1 MHNGK
6 NYIGGQPVTGK
17 GEEFTSKNPA
27 TDKDY
32 WVGKAASEAQ
42 VDEAFKV
49 AQAAYKKWRLVPLE
63 DRIEIINAY
72 SAEVEMGKDQMAAAI
87 SDEVGKTRW
96 DAAGEV
102 AGVINKGKISIRAY
116 HERTGT
122 KAGAVNTVRTR
133 LTHRPHGV
141 IGVIGPYNF
150 PCHLANGHIVPA
162 VLAGNTVVFKPSS
175 WTPYSGQLMI
185 EFWHRAG
192 IPDGV
197 INLTQGSGNIGRAM
211 VAHPLLRGLLFTGGV
226 PTGQAISRSLA
237 DRLNV
242 ITALELGGNNPLIV
256 WRAQDLKSAA
266 VLTIQ
271 SAFISAGQR
280 CTCARR
286 LILPDNDEGKKF
298 LEVLAKAMEG
308 ITVGMPNADPQP
320 FMGCLITPAA
330 AQDVLDRQGF
340 LEGKGGKVL
349 SRAEKLPLGDAFIS
363 PSLIDVTD
371 IKDRDDVECF
381 GPILQAIRV
390 ADLDAALVEANNTSF
405 GLSAGILTDDKTVYD
420 KFYAEIEAGVVNWNQ
435 PLPGAS
441 SAAPFGGIGLS
452 GNHRPAA
459 YYAADYCAWPMASLE
474 NAENKLTPPALLP
487 GLKI

>member
-1 MHNGK
+1 MHTGK
-6 NYIGGQPVTGK
+6 IFIGGQAVQGE
-17 GEEFTSKNPA
+17 GEEFTSQNPA
-27 TDKDY
+27 TGKAY
-32 WVGKAASEAQ
+32 WVGKAASEEQ
-42 VDEAFKV
+42 LNEAFEV
-49 AQAAYKKWRLVPLE
+49 AQKAYKKWRLVSLD
-63 DRIEIINAY
+63 DRIEILNAY
-72 SAEVEMGKDQMAAAI
+72 SSEVEMGKDQLAAAI
-87 SDEVGKTRW
+87 SGEVGKARW

-102 AGVINKGKISIRAY
+102 AGVINKAKISIKAY

-122 KAGAVNTVRTR
+122 RAGAINTTRTR

-141 IGVIGPYNF
+141 MGVIGPYNF

-185 EFWHRAG
+185 EYWHRAG

-197 INLTQGSGNIGRAM
+197 INLVQGGGNIGRAM
-211 VAHPLLRGLLFTGGV
+211 VAHPLLKGLLFTGGV

-237 DRLNV
+237 DRLDV
-242 ITALELGGNNPLIV
+242 IQALELGGNNPLIV
-256 WRAQDLKSAA
+256 WQVGDLKAA
-266 VLTIQ
+266 AAITIQ

-286 LILPDNDEGKKF
+286 LIVPDNEDGKKF
-298 LEVLAKAMEG
+298 LIVLAEAMKG
-308 ITVGMPNADPQP
+308 ITVGLPDADPQP
-320 FMGCLITPAA
+320 FMGCLITAEA
-330 AQDVLDRQGF
+330 AQDALDRQGY

-349 SRAEKLPLGDAFIS
+349 SRAERLPLGDAFIS
-363 PSLIDVTD
+363 AGLIDVTE
-371 IKDRDDVECF
+371 IKARDDVECF
-381 GPILQAIRV
+381 GPILQVIRV
-390 ADLDAALVEANNTSF
+390 ADLEAALEEANNTSF
-405 GLSAGILTDDKTVYD
+405 GLSAGILTDEKQIYD
-420 KFYAEIEAGVVNWNQ
+420 KFYAEIEAGIVNWNQ

-474 NAENKLTPPALLP
+474 NAENKLTPPTLPP
-487 GLKI
+487 GLKL